1 MHAAGSIKMDMN
13 TEIEIKQQV
22 REFYDQVGWQVV
34 GEGLY
39 QNARYEDLRPVAREY
54 IQRCHARVS
63 QHLSPTGKL
72 FLDAGSGP
80 IQYPAYLEYS
90 RGYQYRV
97 CADISIIALREAR
110 ARIGDHGIFVVADVA
125 HLPFKADAFDGV
137 ISLHTIHHLPQE
149 EHLQAY
155 AGLLRVLRPS
165 ASGVVVNGWKNSTF
179 TRLTDPL
186 IGLLNKLLAFRRGRQ
201 KAPLTAK
208 PPQAIGRGK
217 TSRRGTFVD
226 KQDAAWL
233 KHQVG
238 TRIPLEIRVWR
249 SLNVR
254 ALRAFIH
261 ERWGGRRLLGFVY
274 SLEERFPHFFG
285 EHGAYPLIVI
295 RKPA

>member
-1 MHAAGSIKMDMN
+1 MN
-13 TEIEIKQQV
+13 AETEIKQQV

-39 QNARYEDLRPVAREY
+39 QNARYEDLRPIAREY
-54 IQRCHARVS
+54 IQRCHSRVAE
-63 QHLSPTGKL
+63 HLAPTGEL

-90 RGYQYRV
+90 REYHYRV
-97 CADISIIALREAR
+97 CADISIVALQEAR
-110 ARIGDHGIFVVADVA
+110 ARIGDHGLFVVADVA
-125 HLPFKADAFDGV
+125 HLPFKDNAFDGV
-137 ISLHTIHHLPQE
+137 VSLHTIHHLPQD

-155 AGLLRVLRPS
+155 AGLLRVLRPG

-186 IGLLNKLLAFRRGRQ
+186 INLLNRLLAFRRGRQ
-201 KAPLTAK
+201 KAVRPAK
-208 PPQAIGRGK
+208 PQQRAAREK

-233 KHQVG
+233 KRQVG
-238 TRIPLEIRVWR
+238 THIPLEIRVWR

-254 ALRAFIH
+254 ALRAFVH
-261 ERWGGRRLLGFVY
+261 ERWGGRRLLGLVY
-274 SLEERFPHFFG
+274 WLEEQFPHFFG